1 MGIAGHRPIIV
12 LYNHSI
18 SPSRGRIMSSEP
30 VKRRLA
36 AILAADVVGSCRMI
50 GIDEEGTLAQLKALR
65 KTLFDPKV
73 SDHRG
78 RIVKNTG
85 DGALVEFASV
95 VDAVRCAVEVQCGMA
110 ERNTGVPQDKRIV
123 FRVGINVGDIIID
136 GNDIFGDGVNIAV
149 RLETLCEPGGLC
161 ISGAV
166 RDQVQD
172 KLPLTFADLGEK
184 TVKNIARPVHAFGL
198 SSEAVAAAPDMSIG
212 RSARPAER
220 NRLAVVAA
228 ATMLIAMALG
238 ATAWWAMRPVAIPP
252 TQAGGSASTS
262 TAVLTRRAS
271 VAVLPLVSLADS
283 TNDDYFADGLTED
296 IISALGRFA
305 DISVRSRNA
314 VFTYKGKTP
323 KPDEIGRAADRI
335 RVSIRLTDTARGAL
349 LWSEQYN
356 AEPKDIFSVQDDITL
371 HVTGAIAVKLTKLE
385 QARSAAK
392 PPNNLEA
399 YDLVLRGRQM
409 TARRT
414 RSANVEARRLFQRA
428 IDIDAGYAAAY
439 VGLADTYFR
448 SFLIGWTDQPVE
460 TLKRTQNLA
469 TTAISLDGSGSAAH
483 ALLGMAYL
491 QFRQYE
497 QAIDEL
503 KRAIEINPSDAESYG
518 WLGNVLLFFG
528 TLQDSIKA
536 LETALLFDPNLDVS
550 QLWGLGTAYFLAG
563 RTADATRTM
572 EQIVARDPGFTHAY
586 AILAAAYS
594 EAGRPEDAARVAAS
608 VRKLDP
614 FFDTSSF
621 GSLFRNPDH
630 QGKIASALRKAGL

>member
-1 MGIAGHRPIIV
+1 
-12 LYNHSI
+12 
-18 SPSRGRIMSSEP
+18 MSNEH
-30 VKRRLA
+30 VERRLA
-36 AILAADVVGSCRMI
+36 AILAADVVDSCRLI

-65 KTLFDPKV
+65 KTLFDPKIT
-73 SDHRG
+73 DHRG

-95 VDAVRCAVEVQCGMA
+95 VDAVRCAVEVQCGLA

-238 ATAWWAMRPVAIPP
+238 ATAWWAMRPVASPP
-252 TQAGGSASTS
+252 TQASGSASTS

-323 KPDEIGRAADRI
+323 RPDEIGRELDVRYIVEGSIRRAADRI

-409 TARRT
+409 TTRRT